1 MRCTSLLDDS
11 MTFLLTGATGHL
23 GSALTR
29 RLVEHG
35 EDVSIMVRKESDL
48 WRLADVIDRVRT
60 YHADLEDAA
69 AMSKALAQ
77 SRPGTVVH
85 LAWDGVTSDSRND
98 SAQVTSNVCGTLKL
112 FDAAQAHG
120 CQCWIGIG
128 SQAEY
133 GPYDG
138 PLVEDLP
145 ARPVTAYGVSK
156 LCLGLLTEKLCGL
169 TGMRYVWL
177 RLLAVYGPRDD
188 GRHFI
193 PSIINQ
199 LLRGEKAA
207 LTPGEQKWDY
217 LYVDDAA
224 EAIHL
229 AALKPEVKG
238 VYNLGSGKINSIRH
252 IAERLR
258 DLIDPAL
265 RLGFGELAYQ
275 PDQVMHLQADI
286 AKMQAAT
293 GWSPRTTLEEGLQR
307 TVAWHRA
314 ILMSR
319 EEGP

>member
-23 GSALTR
+23 GSSLTR

-35 EDVSIMVRKESDL
+35 EDVSIVVRKESDL
-48 WRLADVIDRVRT
+48 WRLADVIDRVRI

-77 SRPGTVVH
+77 SRPGTLVH
-85 LAWDGVTSDSRND
+85 LAWDGVSSDSRND

-112 FDAAQAHG
+112 FEAAQAHG

-138 PLVEDLP
+138 PLHEELP
-145 ARPVTAYGVSK
+145 PRPVTAYGVAK
-156 LCLGLLTEKLCGL
+156 LCIGLLTKKLCEL
-169 TGMRYVWL
+169 NGMRYVWL
-177 RLLAVYGPRDD
+177 RLLAVYGPQDD

-193 PSIINQ
+193 PSVINQ
-199 LLRGEKAA
+199 LLRGEKPA
-207 LTPGEQKWDY
+207 LTPGEQEWDY

-229 AALKPEVKG
+229 AAVKPEVKG
-238 VYNLGSGKINSIRH
+238 VYNLGSGKVQNIRH

-258 DLIDPAL
+258 DMIDPTL
-265 RLGFGELAYQ
+265 PLGFGELAYQ
-275 PDQVMHLQADI
+275 PDQLMHLQADI
-286 AKMQAAT
+286 ARIQMAT
-293 GWSPRTTLEEGLQR
+293 GWSPQTTLEEGLQR

-314 ILMSR
+314 VLKS
-319 EEGP
+319 